1 MQPYSDIVDVKIF
14 FSFLCKLHNNPLT
27 DRTLWTKHQTCL
39 IQVIWEQVAAAYL
52 HSTFTHPARD
62 CGAAKLSR
70 YFAAILSEDCSL
82 PDHRNDPEIASIYDE
97 KLRLYD
103 EEAKK

>member
-1 MQPYSDIVDVKIF
+1 MPDSGHLGAGCGCV
-14 FSFLCKLHNNPLT
+14 FSF
-27 DRTLWTKHQTCL
+27 CL
-39 IQVIWEQVAAAYL
+39 Y
-52 HSTFTHPARD
+52 TPARD